1 MLGLIAL
8 MVFVS
13 LVLIGYSAA
22 AWLQQRAQA
31 RRALATRLESMT
43 GPGGER
49 LPLPLLKDQRLS
61 TIPFLDAFL
70 TSVPFVLPVVR
81 MIRQAGLKR
90 RVGEVLLYVPLLA
103 ILTYLVCTLAGVP
116 LLITLGV
123 SVLAG
128 LIPLIVVH
136 RIRARRT
143 QLFQEQLPDALDL
156 VRSALQAGHGLL
168 SALNVVAETFPDP
181 VSQELRWV
189 TEEVRLGLPLRDAL
203 YHLAGRVNDPNLP
216 ILVVGVLVA
225 QDVGGNLA
233 EVIDNITYTIRERFK
248 MLREMRVLT
257 AQGRLSASVL
267 TALPFALGTFLYLFN
282 PKYFEPMLTT
292 RPGHFMLAYVLVS
305 IAVGHVLIRRI
316 VNSIQ
321 V

>member
-1 MLGLIAL
+1 MPLFVIAL
-8 MVFVS
+8 MIGGAI
-13 LVLIGYSAA
+13 VLIGYSAA
-22 AWLQQRAQA
+22 MFVQERTDA
-31 RRALATRLESMT
+31 RRALSTRLESMT

-61 TIPFLDAFL
+61 TIPALNAL
-70 TSVPFVLPVVR
+70 LMGLPLVMPIVR

-90 RVGEVLLYVPLLA
+90 RVGEVLLYVPLLG
-103 ILTYLVCTLAGVP
+103 LFGFLVSKLVGAPNFIALLVGLLLAS
-116 LLITLGV
+116 L
-123 SVLAG
+123 
-128 LIPLIVVH
+128 PLIVVH

-143 QLFQEQLPDALDL
+143 QLFAEQLPDALDL
-156 VRSALQAGHGLL
+156 TRSALQAGHGLL
-168 SALNVVAETFPDP
+168 SAFNVVAETFPDP
-181 VSQELRWV
+181 VCQELRWV

-203 YHLAGRVNDPNLP
+203 YHLAERVDDPNLP

-225 QDVGGNLA
+225 SDVGGNLA

-248 MLREMRVLT
+248 LMREMRVMT

-267 TALPFALGTFLYLFN
+267 TALPFALGTFLFLFN
-282 PKYFEPMLTT
+282 PRYFEPMLTT

-305 IAVGHVLIRRI
+305 IMIGHILIRRI
-316 VNSIQ
+316 VNIK